1 MSEVR
6 YKDLG
11 ETLFVKMLGYSPK
24 LRILDIFL
32 DNPYF
37 DFSKSEVVREL
48 GMSKQTFYKNFKD
61 LEELEIVKPS
71 RNIGRATLYRINT
84 EHPLVKRLNEV
95 SLQIA
100 EKEAGKM
107 RVPAK
112 NLVFHIRSSL
122 FIHLS
127 AYSEK
132 YLDPLFSKSSEN
144 SAENS

>member
-11 ETLFVKMLGYSPK
+11 ETLFVKMFGYSPK

-32 DNPYF
+32 DNPYL

-48 GMSKQTFYKNFKD
+48 RMSKQTFYKNFKD
-61 LEELEIVKPS
+61 LEELGIVKPT
-71 RNIGRATLYRINT
+71 RNIGRATMYRINR
-84 EHPLVKRLNEV
+84 EHPLVRKLNEIVNEV

-100 EKEAGKM
+100 EQEAEKM

-112 NLVFHIRSSL
+112 T
-122 FIHLS
+122 
-127 AYSEK
+127 
-132 YLDPLFSKSSEN
+132 
-144 SAENS
+144 

>member
-11 ETLFVKMLGYSPK
+11 ETLFIKMFGYSPK

-37 DFSKSEVVREL
+37 DFNKSEVIKEL
-48 GMSKQTFYKNFKD
+48 GMSKQTFYKNFRD

-71 RNIGRATLYRINT
+71 RKIGRAIMYRINM
-84 EHPLVKRLNEV
+84 EHPLVKRLNEIVNEV

-100 EKEAGKM
+100 KKEAKKM
-107 RVPAK
+107 RVSAK
-112 NLVFHIRSSL
+112 I
-122 FIHLS
+122 
-127 AYSEK
+127 
-132 YLDPLFSKSSEN
+132 
-144 SAENS
+144 

>member
-11 ETLFVKMLGYSPK
+11 ETLFIKMFGYSPK

-37 DFSKSEVVREL
+37 DFSKSEVIREL

-61 LEELEIVKPS
+61 LEELGIVESSKS
-71 RNIGRATLYRINT
+71 IGRAKMYRINLK
-84 EHPLVKRLNEV
+84 HPLVKRLNEIVNEV

-100 EKEAGKM
+100 KKEVKKM
-107 RVPAK
+107 HVLTK
-112 NLVFHIRSSL
+112 T
-122 FIHLS
+122 
-127 AYSEK
+127 
-132 YLDPLFSKSSEN
+132 
-144 SAENS
+144 

>member
-6 YKDLG
+6 HKDLG
-11 ETLFVKMLGYSPK
+11 ETILIKMFGNSSK

-61 LEELEIVKPS
+61 LEELGIVKVS
-71 RNIGRATLYRINT
+71 RKIGRAVMYRINT
-84 EHPLVKRLNEV
+84 EHPLVKRLDEIINEI

-100 EKEAGKM
+100 EQEKIKIQKP
-107 RVPAK
+107 VP
-112 NLVFHIRSSL
+112 VGI
-122 FIHLS
+122 
-127 AYSEK
+127 E
-132 YLDPLFSKSSEN
+132 D
-144 SAENS
+144 